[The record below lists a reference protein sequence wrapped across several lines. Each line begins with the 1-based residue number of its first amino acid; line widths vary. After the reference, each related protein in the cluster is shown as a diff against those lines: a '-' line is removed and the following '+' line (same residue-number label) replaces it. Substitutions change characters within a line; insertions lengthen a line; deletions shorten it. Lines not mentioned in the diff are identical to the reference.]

1 MKTFT
6 KTFYIM
12 SHSNAK
18 DKVRLARLL
27 LRSFVGHFAS
37 IYVDR
42 HVVYNIHSII
52 HLPLKYSKKKKTL
65 LISLIQMVRY
75 EVIFLES
82 SSNRSFSN
90 HISLD

>member
-42 HVVYNIHSII
+42 HVVYNIQSII
-52 HLPLKYSKKKKTL
+52 HLPLKYSKKK
-65 LISLIQMVRY
+65 
-75 EVIFLES
+75 
-82 SSNRSFSN
+82 
-90 HISLD
+90 HC